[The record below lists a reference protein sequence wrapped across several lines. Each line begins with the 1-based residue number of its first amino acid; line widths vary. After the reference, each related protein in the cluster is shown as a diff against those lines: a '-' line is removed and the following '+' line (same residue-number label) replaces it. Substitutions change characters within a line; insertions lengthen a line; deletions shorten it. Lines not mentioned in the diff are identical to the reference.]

1 MTNRLPAGN
10 ATYQIL
16 QTIPQTFP
24 ISQPLVYIQ
33 ATNQADFDAALAKVY
48 NELGLLANRAWNG
61 EGEGWM
67 RDQDG
72 NYAYMI
78 QAPPPPSSQVATDSR
93 EVGVVETREQRYER
107 ISKLREEA
115 LQRQAA
121 QPKKVREPKPRPEGQ
136 VDKRTQQKQRAEERK
151 ARKAEYRRSNHGTP
165 RKHQGGKTIPQAPP
179 ADLTMT
185 RGQLRRMNEENVE
198 NEGRFYSSSEQS
210 WQGRRGEEIVEW
222 RQDVPSGEA
231 GEDSTEMEDVQDLG
245 VVSMETNGPDD
256 APFA

>member
-1 MTNRLPAGN
+1 MANQLPAGN
-10 ATYQIL
+10 VTYQIL
-16 QTIPQTFP
+16 ETIRQTFP

-33 ATNQADFDAALAKVY
+33 ATNQADFDAALARIY
-48 NELGLLANRAWNG
+48 NELGILANGAWNG

-78 QAPPPPSSQVATDSR
+78 QAPPPPSSPVATDSR
-93 EVGVVETREQRYER
+93 EVEVVETREQRYER

-121 QPKKVREPKPRPEGQ
+121 QPKKARERKPQPEGQ
-136 VDKRTQQKQRAEERK
+136 VDRRTQQKQRAEERK
-151 ARKAEYRRSNHGTP
+151 AKKADYRRSNHGTP
-165 RKHQGGKTIPQAPP
+165 RKHQGGKTIPQAPS
-179 ADLTMT
+179 ADLTTT
-185 RGQLRRMNEENVE
+185 RGQLRKRNEENVG
-198 NEGRFYSSSEQS
+198 NEGRFYSRSEQS

-222 RQDVPSGEA
+222 RQHVPSGEV
-231 GEDSTEMEDVQDLG
+231 GEDSTEMEDVLDLG
-245 VVSMETNGPDD
+245 LVSMETDGPED

>member
-1 MTNRLPAGN
+1 MTNQLPAGN
-10 ATYQIL
+10 VTYQIL

-78 QAPPPPSSQVATDSR
+78 QAPPPPPPVATDSR
-93 EVGVVETREQRYER
+93 EVQVVETREQRYER

-121 QPKKVREPKPRPEGQ
+121 EPKKARERKPQPECQ
-136 VDKRTQQKQRAEERK
+136 ADKRTQQKQRAEERK
-151 ARKAEYRRSNHGTP
+151 AKKADYRRSTHGTP
-165 RKHQGGKTIPQAPP
+165 RKHEGGKTIPQAPP
-179 ADLTMT
+179 ADSIMT
-185 RGQLRRMNEENVE
+185 RERRRKINEENVE
-198 NEGRFYSSSEQS
+198 NEGRFYSRSEQS
-210 WQGRRGEEIVEW
+210 WQGRRPQEIVEW
-222 RQDVPSGEA
+222 RQDVPTGEA
-231 GEDSTEMEDVQDLG
+231 VEDNTDMEDVQDLG
-245 VVSMETNGPDD
+245 EVSMETTGPDD